1 MHVHMHPRDFLVFV
15 GVCFVWAL
23 NVVASKYVVD
33 DLGVPPLLYAVARSA
48 LVMAALLPWILPAP
62 RPVGRLVVAVF
73 MLGSGGFALMFIG
86 LETTDPST
94 AGIISLLSA
103 PLTAI
108 LGIFWLGER
117 IHWRRGT
124 GITLALVGVVLA
136 LWSPTGLVLTSGVLW
151 IVLSCLIGSVGAILL
166 KQLPEANPLRLQAW
180 SGLTGTFILLPLS
193 AGLEWNDIPGGD
205 YGWQALG
212 ILAFSGLVVSVGAH
226 TIYFRML
233 QKYEANLV
241 APLTLMTPI
250 FTVSLGVVLM
260 GDGVTPLMIA
270 GGILALLG
278 VFVIAVRPSAK
289 LPKAFLL
296 RKL

>member
-62 RPVGRLVVAVF
+62 RPVGLLVVAVF

-124 GITLALVGVVLA
+124 GITLAFVGVVLA

-193 AGLEWNDIPGGD
+193 AGLEWNAIPGGD

>member
-1 MHVHMHPRDFLVFV
+1 MHIHMHPRDFLVFV

-48 LVMAALLPWILPAP
+48 LVMAALSPWLLPAP

-73 MLGSGGFALMFIG
+73 MLGSGGFAMMFIG
-86 LETTDPST
+86 LETTEPST

-124 GITLALVGVVLA
+124 GITLAFVGVVLA
-136 LWSPTGLVLTSGVLW
+136 LWSPTGLVLTSGVVW
-151 IVLSCLIGSVGAILL
+151 IIASCLIGSVGAILL

-180 SGLTGTFILLPLS
+180 SGLTGTLVLLPLS
-193 AGLEWNDIPGGD
+193 AGLEWDAIPDGT
-205 YGWQALG
+205 YGWQVLG

-250 FTVSLGVVLM
+250 FTVALGVILM
-260 GDGVTPLMIA
+260 GDSVTPLMIV

-278 VFVIAVRPSAK
+278 VFVIAVRPSTK

>member
-124 GITLALVGVVLA
+124 GITLAFVGVVLA

-193 AGLEWNDIPGGD
+193 AGLEWNAIPGGD